1 MANNSTSSSQIDGGG
16 IILGNVDQ
24 SYYVSFLY
32 DLNNNRWDTNGI
44 GLKTLDLIATNATVS
59 GNIKANGTA
68 RFGAAYTGVNFANA
82 EVQIDSNLNGV
93 SQVAFTNQSSGT
105 QALTMFLASND
116 QGLNSPGYNAA
127 FGIASSTFSSSAAPT
142 LGPNDGFIN
151 VGVGNV
157 VISTLATGKSI
168 QFYTSATSAANLRA
182 SITDTGLT
190 TPLAI
195 TSTVATGTAPLVIA
209 STTKVN
215 NLFANRASFADR
227 LNPGATIN
235 SVLFDGTAAIT
246 VTANAS
252 TLTGT
257 YLNPTIVGSSLTQV
271 GNLVN
276 LNVTGNINADYVN
289 TTRSGVF
296 NANVYTNFF
305 VGSGRYLTDL
315 PGYAYSNVNAISLIT
330 SLGLSN
336 YSNVNVAAYL
346 TTNGYINNVQPRA
359 LTSNVHI
366 AANVVGNT
374 ATIITDAT
382 TANVANTIVVR
393 DTFGAINVAAWNIT
407 TVLTAV
413 NYTVTAS
420 DYWIG
425 CSAKNLTITLPQT
438 ASNGRVYIVVDTV
451 QSGAPGDTIN
461 ATGGTTVVG
470 GALSQQGQSK
480 MCVFHNGTWYC
491 N

>member
-1 MANNSTSSSQIDGGG
+1 MGINSSTYTGAA
-16 IILGNVDQ
+16 LG
-24 SYYVSFLY
+24 
-32 DLNNNRWDTNGI
+32 W
-44 GLKTLDLIATNATVS
+44 TVS
-59 GNIKANGTA
+59 G
-68 RFGAAYTGVNFANA
+68 ANA
-82 EVQIDSNLNGV
+82 GYLVVNGNTQLPPNGNLTVGTSTANTHIDFHTSGITLSNIRV
-93 SQVAFTNQSSGT
+93 
-105 QALTMFLASND
+105 
-116 QGLNSPGYNAA
+116 
-127 FGIASSTFSSSAAPT
+127 
-142 LGPNDGFIN
+142 
-151 VGVGNV
+151 
-157 VISTLATGKSI
+157 
-168 QFYTSATSAANLRA
+168 
-182 SITDTGLT
+182 SITDLGLT

-195 TSTVATGTAPLVIA
+195 TSTVPNGQTPLVIA

-215 NLFANRASFADR
+215 NLFANRASYADR

-235 SVLFDGTAAIT
+235 SVLFDGTANIT

-257 YLNPTIVGSSLTQV
+257 YLPSTIFGSNLNTV
-271 GNLVN
+271 GNLIS
-276 LNVTGNINADYVN
+276 LNVTGNINADYIN

-315 PGYAYSNVNAISLIT
+315 PGYAYSNVNAISLIN
-330 SLGLSN
+330 SLGVTN
-336 YSNVNVAAYL
+336 YSNVNVYAYL

-407 TVLTAV
+407 TVLTGV
-413 NYTVTAS
+413 SYTVTAS